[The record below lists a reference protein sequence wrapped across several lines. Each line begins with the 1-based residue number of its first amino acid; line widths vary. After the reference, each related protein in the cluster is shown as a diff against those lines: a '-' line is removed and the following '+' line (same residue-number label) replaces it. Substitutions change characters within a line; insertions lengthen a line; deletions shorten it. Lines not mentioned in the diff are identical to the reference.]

1 VVAAFGHKRP
11 KPPVQP
17 QRDGPRTQAAECA
30 VVPEAAAL
38 TRGAIVA
45 LQRSAGNQAVVRTLS
60 PRTLARYEAGEHVQ
74 TGKTRDDLAA
84 LVGKLALSYT
94 VKRRDTIQGIA
105 SKFGISVKEL
115 EAANAPLLRRWQR
128 SEGGVGTV
136 VGFNAGTVV
145 RIPPVLNPA
154 VEKALKADELTFAI
168 GGTTMSY
175 GVGIAMPDLFK
186 DPEQM
191 ASAGKAKL
199 DELSGLAKSE
209 VGGPLVTTEQWQ
221 TATGGRY
228 LELAQQNE
236 AHFAPSDPTLVPASG
251 VASTNHK
258 REWERYHAEALK
270 ASQSG
275 DLDRAL
281 ALNSFGDHFLT
292 DAFAS
297 GHLINKR
304 DVMEKFKKA
313 LPYDAKAKKFTGA
326 ARTFFDTVATRSFVG
341 DVQAEFSQHETVEK
355 KIAGMGRPNIDSADR
370 FSSLLQG
377 IHERRPD
384 LVANAIARAV
394 HTALNRDPKG
404 IPVKNTNGQEWPL
417 SGDETLNDDT
427 RKIMRRA
434 VAQSQL
440 NVLSV
445 YKTSGSLDLPV
456 LYARVWDYTPRP
468 TAEGAALIK
477 NRVGIG
483 TDPTQNS
490 LVDAVV
496 DLITQNFRQILAEL
510 VRLGILR
517 RA

>member
-1 VVAAFGHKRP
+1 M
-11 KPPVQP
+11 
-17 QRDGPRTQAAECA
+17 PR
-30 VVPEAAAL
+30 AAAL

-45 LQRSAGNQAVVRTLS
+45 LQRSAGNHAVVRALS
-60 PRTLARYEAGEHVQ
+60 SRTLARYEAGEHVQ
-74 TGKTRDDLAA
+74 TGKTRDELAA
-84 LVGKLALSYT
+84 LVGELTLSYT
-94 VKRRDTIQGIA
+94 VKSGDSIRGIA
-105 SKFGISVKEL
+105 AKFGIPVKEL
-115 EAANAPLLRRWQR
+115 EAANASLLRRWPR

-175 GVGIAMPDLFK
+175 GVGIAMADLFK

-191 ASAGKAKL
+191 AGAGKAKL

-236 AHFAPSDPTLVPASG
+236 AHFAPSDPKLVPASG
-251 VASTNHK
+251 LASTNHK

-304 DVMEKFKKA
+304 DVMERFKNA
-313 LPYDAKAKKFTGA
+313 LPYDAKAEKFTGV
-326 ARTFFDTVATRSFVG
+326 ARTFFDTVANRSFVG
-341 DVQAEFSQHETVEK
+341 DVQAEFSQHETVERT
-355 KIAGMGRPNIDSADR
+355 IGPARANIDSAGR

-377 IHERRPD
+377 IHRRRPD

-404 IPVKNTNGQEWPL
+404 VPVKNAKGQAWPL

-445 YKTSGSLDLPV
+445 YKMSGSLDLPV

-468 TAEGAALIK
+468 TAAGEALIK
-477 NRVGIG
+477 DRVDIG

-496 DLITQNFRQILAEL
+496 DLIRQNFRQILAEL
-510 VRLGILR
+510 VRLGILQ